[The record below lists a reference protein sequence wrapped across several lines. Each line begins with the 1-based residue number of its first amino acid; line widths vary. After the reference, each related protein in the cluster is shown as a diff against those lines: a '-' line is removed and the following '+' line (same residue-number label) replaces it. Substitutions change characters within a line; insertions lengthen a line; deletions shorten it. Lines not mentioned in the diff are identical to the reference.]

1 MKAIIN
7 IKALAL
13 VMVIVSMFATSCK
26 KEFLN
31 PSAGSEPNVVG
42 NVDGLMN
49 LAAGLQR
56 RFTIGR
62 QSPLYSTVAGGGFS
76 VFAFRVLNAGN
87 TTEVE
92 LENGNI
98 GLTGANG
105 VVTNIWAQ
113 CLFTKKEAEKILDNL
128 EVVGEAGD
136 KLGLKAYASIFY
148 ALSIGTMAQ
157 YYEQIPLTIELSAT
171 FSSRA
176 DALKKVVEI
185 LEAVDGELQ
194 TGTVSAKFVSKVPAG
209 IDLKNTVKALLARY
223 YNMLAKL
230 PGAAYDDAA
239 GAKALAAAAAVTQ
252 SVKSVFTFSESSNT
266 INPVAEQILTV
277 NVYGVTD
284 SALGLRNGLQPDLS
298 DGRLAFYLTRS
309 TVYNPSTNVLTA
321 KGFVSAKAAAFPV
334 YLPGE
339 MTLIK
344 AEIYARKN
352 DFTNAKI
359 ELDKILTKIP
369 AGDAFGIGA
378 NQPAYSGAMDQAS
391 LLREIYRQRRI
402 ELFMQGFELED
413 SRRFERPPPTTPAAP
428 GDERNRT
435 FYPYPNQERDN
446 NTNTPANPAI

>member
-1 MKAIIN
+1 MRTIN
-7 IKALAL
+7 KKILIPAMAALL
-13 VMVIVSMFATSCK
+13 ISISSCD
-26 KEFLN
+26 KEFIN

-62 QSPLYSTVAGGGFS
+62 QSPLYSTVTGGGFS

-92 LENGNI
+92 LENGNTA
-98 GLTGANG
+98 LTGANG
-105 VVTNIWAQ
+105 VVANIWAQ
-113 CLFTKKEAEKILDNL
+113 CLFTKNEAEKILSNL
-128 EVVGEAGD
+128 DVVGDPGD
-136 KLGLKAYASIFY
+136 RLGLKAYASIFY
-148 ALSIGTMAQ
+148 ALSLGTMAQ
-157 YYEQIPLTIELSAT
+157 YYEQVPLNIELSAT
-171 FSSRA
+171 FSPRA
-176 DALKKVVEI
+176 DALKKAVET
-185 LEAVDGELQ
+185 LEAVDVELQ
-194 TGTVSAKFVSKVPAG
+194 TGTVSDKFKSKVPAG

-239 GAKALAAAAAVTQ
+239 GSKALAAANAVDLA
-252 SVKSVFTFSESSNT
+252 VKSVFTFLESSNT

-277 NVYGVTD
+277 NVYGVAD
-284 SALGLRNGLQPDLS
+284 SALGLRNGLQPNAA

-309 TVYNPSTNVLTA
+309 TAYNPSTNVLTA

-352 DFTNAKI
+352 DLANAKT
-359 ELDKILTKIP
+359 ELDKILTKTA
-369 AGDAFGIGA
+369 AGDPFGIGA
-378 NQPAYSGAMDQAS
+378 NLPAYGGAMDQAS
-391 LLREIYRQRRI
+391 ILAEIYRQRRI
-402 ELFMQGFELED
+402 ELFMQGLELED
-413 SRRFERPPPTTPAAP
+413 SRRFERAAPTTPPAP

-446 NTNTPANPAI
+446 NTNTPPNPAI

>member
-1 MKAIIN
+1 MKSRT
-7 IKALAL
+7 IKSLIL
-13 VMVIVSMFATSCK
+13 VASIVSIFTTSCD
-26 KEFLN
+26 KEFIN
-31 PSAGSEPNVVG
+31 PSTGSEPNVVG
-42 NVDGLMN
+42 NVDGLMS

-92 LENGNI
+92 LENGNTA
-98 GLTGANG
+98 LTGANG

-113 CLFTKKEAEKILDNL
+113 CLFTKNEAEKILNNL
-128 EVVGEAGD
+128 SVVGDAGD
-136 KLGLKAYASIFY
+136 KLGLKAHASIFY
-148 ALSIGTMAQ
+148 ALSLGTMAQ
-157 YYEQIPLTIELSAT
+157 YYEQIPLNIELNAS
-171 FSSRA
+171 FSPRA
-176 DALKKVVEI
+176 DALKKAVET

-194 TGTVSAKFVSKVPAG
+194 AGTVSAKFSSRVPAG

-223 YNMLAKL
+223 YSMLSKL

-239 GAKALAAAAAVTQ
+239 GSKALAAANAVTLTA
-252 SVKSVFTFSESSNT
+252 KSVFNFQEASNT

-284 SALGLRNGLQPDLS
+284 SALGLRNGLQPDLA

-309 TVYNPSTNVLTA
+309 TVYNPSTNVLSA
-321 KGFVSAKAAAFPV
+321 KGFVNTKTTAFPV

-339 MTLIK
+339 MILIK

-352 DFTNAKI
+352 DLTNAKT
-359 ELDKILTKIP
+359 ELDKILTKTA
-369 AGDAFGIGA
+369 AGDVFGVGA
-378 NQPAYSGAMDQAS
+378 NLPAYSGTMDQAS
-391 LLREIYRQRRI
+391 LLKEIYRQRRI

-413 SRRFERPPPTTPAAP
+413 SRRFERAGPTTPAAP

-446 NTNTPANPAI
+446 NTNTPANPPI

>member
-1 MKAIIN
+1 MRTIN
-7 IKALAL
+7 KKILILAMA
-13 VMVIVSMFATSCK
+13 VVSTSISSCD
-26 KEFLN
+26 KEFIN

-62 QSPLYSTVAGGGFS
+62 QSPLYSTVTGGGFS

-92 LENGNI
+92 LENGNTA
-98 GLTGANG
+98 LTGANG
-105 VVTNIWAQ
+105 VVANIWAQ
-113 CLFTKKEAEKILDNL
+113 CLFTKNEAEKILSNL
-128 EVVGEAGD
+128 DVVGDPGD

-148 ALSIGTMAQ
+148 ALSLGTMAQ
-157 YYEQIPLTIELSAT
+157 YYEQIPLNIELSAT
-171 FSSRA
+171 FSPRA
-176 DALKKVVEI
+176 DALKKVVEG

-194 TGTVSAKFVSKVPAG
+194 TGTVSDKFKTKVPAG

-239 GAKALAAAAAVTQ
+239 GSKALAAANAVDLA
-252 SVKSVFTFSESSNT
+252 SKSVFTFLESSNT

-284 SALGLRNGLQPDLS
+284 SALGLRNGLQPDPA

-352 DFTNAKI
+352 DLANAKT
-359 ELDKILTKIP
+359 ELDKILTKTA

-378 NQPAYSGAMDQAS
+378 NLPAYGGAMDQAS
-391 LLREIYRQRRI
+391 ILAEIYRQRRI
-402 ELFMQGFELED
+402 ELFMQGLELED
-413 SRRFERPPPTTPAAP
+413 SRRFERAGPTTPPAP

-446 NTNTPANPAI
+446 NTNTPPNPAI

>member
-1 MKAIIN
+1 MKSIN
-7 IKALAL
+7 IKILIPA
-13 VMVIVSMFATSCK
+13 VMIVSIFTTSCK

-31 PSAGSEPNVVG
+31 PSAASEPNVVR
-42 NVDGLMN
+42 NTDGLMN
-49 LAAGLQR
+49 LSAGLQR

-62 QSPLYSTVAGGGFS
+62 QSPLYSTVTGGGFS

-92 LENGNI
+92 LEAGKEA
-98 GLTGANG
+98 LPQSNG

-113 CLFTKKEAEKILDNL
+113 CLFTKNEAEKILNNL
-128 EVVGEAGD
+128 DVVGDAGD

-157 YYEQIPLTIELSAT
+157 YYEQIPLTTEINAS

-176 DALKKVVEI
+176 DALKKVVQT

-194 TGTVSAKFVSKVPAG
+194 AGTVSAKFTSKVPAG

-230 PGAAYDDAA
+230 PGVAYDDAS
-239 GAKALAAAAAVTQ
+239 GTKALAAANAVTL
-252 SVKSVFTFSESSNT
+252 SAKSVFNFSEASNT

-277 NVYGVTD
+277 NVYGIVD

-309 TVYNPSTNVLTA
+309 TIYNPSTNVLTA
-321 KGFVSAKAAAFPV
+321 KGFVNSKTAAFPV

-352 DFTNAKI
+352 DLANAKV
-359 ELDKILTKIP
+359 ELDKILTKTA

-378 NQPAYSGAMDQAS
+378 NQPAYSGTLDQPS
-391 LLREIYRQRRI
+391 VLREIYRQRRI

-413 SRRFERPPPTTPAAP
+413 SRRFERPEPKTANE
-428 GDERNRT
+428 ERNRT
-435 FYPYPNQERDN
+435 FYPYPLLERDN
-446 NTNTPANPAI
+446 NPGTPANPAI

>member
-1 MKAIIN
+1 MLTIA
-7 IKALAL
+7 
-13 VMVIVSMFATSCK
+13 VVSILTSSCD
-26 KEFLN
+26 KEFIN

-62 QSPLYSTVAGGGFS
+62 QSPLYSTVTGGGFS

-92 LENGNI
+92 LENGNTA
-98 GLTGANG
+98 LTGANG
-105 VVTNIWAQ
+105 VVANIWAQ
-113 CLFTKKEAEKILDNL
+113 CLFTKNEAEKILSNL
-128 EVVGEAGD
+128 DVVGDPGD

-148 ALSIGTMAQ
+148 ALSLGTMAQ
-157 YYEQIPLTIELSAT
+157 YYEQIPLNIELSAS
-171 FSSRA
+171 FSPRA
-176 DALKKVVEI
+176 DALKKAAET
-185 LEAVDGELQ
+185 LEAVDSELQ
-194 TGTVSAKFVSKVPAG
+194 TGTVSDKFKTKVPTG

-239 GAKALAAAAAVTQ
+239 GSKALAAANAVDL
-252 SVKSVFTFSESSNT
+252 SVKSVFTFLESSNT

-284 SALGLRNGLQPDLS
+284 SALGLRNGLQPNPA

-321 KGFVSAKAAAFPV
+321 KGFVSAKAAPFPV

-352 DFTNAKI
+352 DLANAQT
-359 ELDKILTKIP
+359 ELDKILTKTA

-378 NQPAYSGAMDQAS
+378 SLPAYSGAMDQPSILA
-391 LLREIYRQRRI
+391 EIYRQRRI
-402 ELFMQGFELED
+402 ELFMQGLELED
-413 SRRFERPPPTTPAAP
+413 SRRFERAAPTTPPAP

-446 NTNTPANPAI
+446 NTNTPPNPAI

>member
-1 MKAIIN
+1 MRAINKKLLILTV
-7 IKALAL
+7 AL
-13 VMVIVSMFATSCK
+13 ISMIAPSCD
-26 KEFLN
+26 KEFIN

-62 QSPLYSTVAGGGFS
+62 QSPLYSTVTGGGFS

-92 LENGNI
+92 LENGNTA
-98 GLTGANG
+98 LTGANG

-113 CLFTKKEAEKILDNL
+113 CLFTKNEAEKILNNL
-128 EVVGEAGD
+128 DVVGDPGD
-136 KLGLKAYASIFY
+136 KLGLRAYAAIFY

-157 YYEQIPLTIELSAT
+157 YYEQVPLTIELSAG

-176 DALKKVVEI
+176 DALKKVVEV
-185 LEAVDGELQ
+185 LEAAAAELQ
-194 TGTVSAKFVSKVPAG
+194 SGTVSAKFTSKVPAG

-239 GAKALAAAAAVTQ
+239 GSKALAAANAVTL
-252 SVKSVFTFSESSNT
+252 SAKSVFTFSEASNT

-277 NVYGVTD
+277 NVYGVAD
-284 SALGLRNGLQPDLS
+284 SALGLRNGLQPDPA

-321 KGFVSAKAAAFPV
+321 KGFVSAKAAPFPV
-334 YLPGE
+334 YVPGE

-352 DFTNAKI
+352 DLASAKT
-359 ELDKILTKIP
+359 ELDNILTKT
-369 AGDAFGIGA
+369 AADDAFGIGA
-378 NQPAYSGAMDQAS
+378 NLAPYSGAMDQAS
-391 LLREIYRQRRI
+391 ILAEIYRQRRI
-402 ELFMQGFELED
+402 ELFMQGFEMED
-413 SRRFERPPPTTPAAP
+413 SRRFERTPPSTPAQP
-428 GDERNRT
+428 TDERNRT

-446 NTNTPANPAI
+446 NTNTPANPPI

>member
-1 MKAIIN
+1 MKSIN
-7 IKALAL
+7 IKILIPA
-13 VMVIVSMFATSCK
+13 VMIVSIFTTSCK

-31 PSAGSEPNVVG
+31 PSAASEPNVVR
-42 NVDGLMN
+42 NTDGLMN
-49 LAAGLQR
+49 LSAGLQR

-62 QSPLYSTVAGGGFS
+62 QSPLYSTVTGGGFS

-92 LENGNI
+92 LEAGKEA
-98 GLTGANG
+98 LPQSNG

-113 CLFTKKEAEKILDNL
+113 CLFTKNEAEKILNNL
-128 EVVGEAGD
+128 DVVGDAGD

-157 YYEQIPLTIELSAT
+157 YYEQIPLTTEINAS

-176 DALKKVVEI
+176 DALKKVVQT

-194 TGTVSAKFVSKVPAG
+194 AGTVSAKFTSKVPAG

-230 PGAAYDDAA
+230 PAAAYDDAS
-239 GAKALAAAAAVTQ
+239 GTKALAAANAVTL
-252 SVKSVFTFSESSNT
+252 SAKSVFNFSEASNT

-277 NVYGVTD
+277 NVYGIVD

-309 TVYNPSTNVLTA
+309 TIYNPSTNVLTA
-321 KGFVSAKAAAFPV
+321 KGFVNSKTAAFPV

-352 DFTNAKI
+352 DLANAKV
-359 ELDKILTKIP
+359 ELDKILTKTA

-378 NQPAYSGAMDQAS
+378 NQPAYSGTLDQAS
-391 LLREIYRQRRI
+391 VLREIYRQRRI

-413 SRRFERPPPTTPAAP
+413 SRRFERPEPKTANE
-428 GDERNRT
+428 ERNRT
-435 FYPYPNQERDN
+435 FYPYPLLERDN
-446 NTNTPANPAI
+446 NPGTPANPAI